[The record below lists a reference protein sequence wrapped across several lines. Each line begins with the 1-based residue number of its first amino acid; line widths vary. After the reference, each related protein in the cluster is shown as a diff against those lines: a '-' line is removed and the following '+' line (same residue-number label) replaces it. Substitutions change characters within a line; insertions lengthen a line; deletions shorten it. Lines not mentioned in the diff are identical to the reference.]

1 MSKNEV
7 SFSIA
12 RHAAWAPGVTSSARW
27 SEWAAQ
33 PWRIE
38 PGEGPKLAAM
48 PAMLRRRAGLLGRMA
63 LEVAYDCLGQEA
75 DVPTVFCSRHG
86 EVGRAIGLLQD
97 LARGEPLSPTA
108 FGLAVHNASA
118 GLFSIARADRAN
130 HIALAAGSASV
141 EHAVIEACSLLA
153 DGAPSVLLVACDEP
167 LPALL
172 SSFEDCDEQ
181 PYAFAGSWCRQAS
194 VRCAC
199 PGAAKSRKRRP
210 RPRPAAWKCCASSWV
225 KPIVWNAARARSAGP
240 GAAMLEKLGL
250 CWRVLATGLSF
261 AVFGLGGLVLR
272 VIVFPLLALCVREQG
287 ARVRAARA
295 TIRLTF
301 RAFVGLMR
309 GLGVLRYEVHGWT
322 SSIAP
327 ASSFSRITRR

>member
-181 PYAFAGSWCRQAS
+181 PYAFAWVMVPAGERPLRLSWRREEQE
-194 VRCAC
+194 
-199 PGAAKSRKRRP
+199 AAP
-210 RPRPAAWKCCASSWV
+210 
-225 KPIVWNAARARSAGP
+225 SATP
-240 GAAMLEKLGL
+240 
-250 CWRVLATGLSF
+250 
-261 AVFGLGGLVLR
+261 GGLEVLR
-272 VIVFPLLALCVREQG
+272 FQLGEADRLERG
-287 ARVRAARA
+287 AGAQR
-295 TIRLTF
+295 
-301 RAFVGLMR
+301 
-309 GLGVLRYEVHGWT
+309 WT
-322 SSIAP
+322 W
-327 ASSFSRITRR
+327 SRNA